1 MSTFERNA
9 AASPSVWNQIEMQL
23 LTDVQMAEV
32 AFKHATGAEKE
43 QAGEQYR
50 QALARFSELILDR
63 RFPSDIR
70 PAH

>member
-9 AASPSVWNQIEMQL
+9 APSPSVWHQIEMQL
-23 LTDVQMAEV
+23 LTDVQTAEV
-32 AFKHATGAEKE
+32 AFKQATGAEKE

-50 QALARFSELILDR
+50 QALARFSELIIDR

-70 PAH
+70 LAH